1 MADSRNA
8 GIQSRGNYKTSFLHC
23 QSLGQLWSPT
33 TSSLGAMLNRD
44 SKEGSSGGPPR
55 HLWGSLKRWRLA
67 ETEYGWHKARLQE
80 RGPPSSTQAWPRN
93 THVVCRRGLSTPW
106 VEDQELSGKSR
117 VKLGHTVPVFTCQ
130 SCLRTYAVAENTQEE
145 HTKQNPERDREE
157 RKRC

>member
-67 ETEYGWHKARLQE
+67 ERELWVAQGKTAGKRASFIYPGMAQEHPCCVQKRTLYSMGGRPGTEWEEQG
-80 RGPPSSTQAWPRN
+80 QAWPHRACL
-93 THVVCRRGLSTPW
+93 HLSVMP
-106 VEDQELSGKSR
+106 
-117 VKLGHTVPVFTCQ
+117 
-130 SCLRTYAVAENTQEE
+130 ENI
-145 HTKQNPERDREE
+145 
-157 RKRC
+157 CSS